1 MLDDRNDTHTHRGC
15 LLLLLLVN
23 RTWLFQESIINWQ
36 LTFKYVVL
44 NPLWALDQKIFCLV
58 KMRSRYTYFE
68 HPTISSNIG
77 YMSVCGS
84 ILHPP
89 SPSSGRGRGW
99 RQRDWLMTGRG
110 GCRLIWPGTRLQ
122 ARPREGCTSSSTS
135 MQCAS
140 LFSSVT
146 LASRQQNETADSWN

>member
-1 MLDDRNDTHTHRGC
+1 MLS
-15 LLLLLLVN
+15 
-23 RTWLFQESIINWQ
+23 SILCEPLI
-36 LTFKYVVL
+36 KRSSVL
-44 NPLWALDQKIFCLV
+44 SKCIVDA
-58 KMRSRYTYFE
+58 YFE
-68 HPTISSNIG
+68 HTTISSNIG
-77 YMSVCGS
+77 YMSGCGS

-122 ARPREGCTSSSTS
+122 ARPREGCTSSSS
-135 MQCAS
+135 SGMQCAS

-146 LASRQQNETADSWN
+146 PASRQQNETADSWKVGERNLPTLRYSVSSVVVGKTQIPAHVLLLWWQVM